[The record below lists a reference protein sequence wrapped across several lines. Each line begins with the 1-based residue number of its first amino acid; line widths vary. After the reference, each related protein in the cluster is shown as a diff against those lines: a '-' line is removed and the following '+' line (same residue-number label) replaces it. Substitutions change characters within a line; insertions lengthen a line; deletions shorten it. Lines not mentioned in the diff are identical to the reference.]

1 MLQREGFRPD
11 EADRVVARFF
21 KTQRRRS
28 FSRADKVSPPNSPP
42 RKPQAPLTPRDQ
54 HVDLIA
60 FSNNVS
66 IDKASLFF
74 PNHGE
79 LDDNFR
85 FDRFTC

>member
-1 MLQREGFRPD
+1 MLQREGFRP
-11 EADRVVARFF
+11 EESDRLVARFF

-28 FSRADKVSPPNSPP
+28 FNRADKISPPNSPP

-66 IDKASLFF
+66 IDNTSLS
-74 PNHGE
+74 NHQK
-79 LDDNFR
+79 R
-85 FDRFTC
+85 FVLIFQLV